1 MGIPKQLLKWKHSTL
16 LDHAIET
23 SKALPISK
31 TIVVLGANYD
41 RIYAEIKHHAIDI
54 LENRDWNSG
63 LGKSIATG
71 VSYVLRN
78 AFECDGI
85 LILLPDQPLI
95 TPAYLR
101 SQIEAF
107 GPGRDQIIAT
117 SYEKG
122 KQGVPVLFDAVY
134 FEALANLNDDRGAK
148 SLLQENAAH
157 VQVVPGEDFVS
168 DIDTME
174 DYERLF
180 KANH

>member
-16 LDHAIET
+16 LGHAIET

-41 RIYAEIKHHAIDI
+41 RIYAKIKHHGIVI
-54 LENRDWNSG
+54 LENKDWHFG

-71 VSYVLRN
+71 VSYILRN
-78 AFECDGI
+78 EPVCDGI

-95 TPAYLR
+95 TTNYLN

-107 GPGRDQIIAT
+107 TPGKDQIIAT
-117 SYEKG
+117 SYENG

-134 FEALANLNDDRGAK
+134 FEALAKLNDDRGAK

-157 VQVVPGEDFVS
+157 VHVVPGEGHVS
-168 DIDTME
+168 DIDTMD
-174 DYERLF
+174 DYEHLF
-180 KANH
+180 KAEH